1 MLSTT
6 PLTIQR
12 AGPAEAEAIARIRV
26 LSWQAGYPGLVPQA
40 VLDAMTI
47 EDNVERTRRRM
58 TDSKLKVADDWLA
71 WQGDDSLG
79 WLGAGRCR
87 DDDLVDQAVGEV
99 VALYVLP
106 EAWGLGVGHTLM
118 NFATAEFRALGYQ
131 KSVVWVM
138 EGNTRAERFYER
150 QGYLL
155 DGARRPLQM
164 KGIHGYLRRL
174 SRAI

>member
-12 AGPAEAEAIARIRV
+12 AGPDEAAAVARIRV
-26 LSWQAGYPGLVPQA
+26 LSWQAAYPGLVPQT

-58 TDSKLKVADDWLA
+58 TNSTLKVADDWLA
-71 WQGDDSLG
+71 WRGGDSLG
-79 WLGAGRCR
+79 WLGAGCCR

-99 VALYVLP
+99 VALYVVP
-106 EAWGLGVGHTLM
+106 EAWGQGVGHALV
-118 NFATAEFRALGYQ
+118 NFAVAEFRSLDYQ

-164 KGIHGYLRRL
+164 KGIPGHLRRL
-174 SRAI
+174 ARPI

>member
-12 AGPAEAEAIARIRV
+12 AGPADAATVARIRV

-40 VLDAMTI
+40 VLDTMSI
-47 EDNVERTRRRM
+47 EENAERTRRRLVDP
-58 TDSKLKVADDWLA
+58 TLRVADDWLA
-71 WQGDDSLG
+71 WRGDDSLG
-79 WLGAGRCR
+79 WLVAGRCR
-87 DDDLVDQAVGEV
+87 DDDLAEQAVGEV

-106 EAWGLGVGHTLM
+106 EAWGQGVGHALM
-118 NFATAEFRALGYQ
+118 NFAAGEFRVLGYR
-131 KSVVWVM
+131 KSVAWVM
-138 EGNTRAERFYER
+138 EGNIRAERFYER

-164 KGIHGYLRRL
+164 KGIPGHLRRL
-174 SRAI
+174 ARPI

>member
-12 AGPAEAEAIARIRV
+12 AGPAEAEAVARIRV
-26 LSWQAGYPGLVPQA
+26 LSWKAGYPGLVPQD

-47 EDNVERTRRRM
+47 EDNVERTRRWM
-58 TDSKLKVADDWLA
+58 TDSTLKLAGDWLA
-71 WQGDDSLG
+71 WRGDDSLG
-79 WLGAGRCR
+79 WLRAGSCR
-87 DDDLVDQAVGEV
+87 DDDLVDQSVGEV

-106 EAWGLGVGHTLM
+106 EAWGQGVGHALM
-118 NFATAEFRALGYQ
+118 NFAAAEFGALGYQ

-138 EGNTRAERFYER
+138 EGNARAERFYER

-155 DGARRPLQM
+155 DGARRLLQM
-164 KGIHGYLRRL
+164 KGIPGSLRRL
-174 SRAI
+174 ARPI